1 MGSAGFGRV
10 RREAAAGSLTALASS
25 SNLCAPMTL
34 RAHLVGWS
42 TLLVAGVV
50 SAQQAL
56 PVGESPAAA
65 TPWGEGAIAQFV
77 QQQRDRTL
85 AAVAGRGLELPA
97 DFVAWVD
104 ADPTRQ
110 ATVYGCRRE
119 PLPVL
124 LMLRSLE
131 IDLGP
136 EIVRGEFEPLALA
149 FAMHASYARPRAA
162 ASPWNDGDHDPAG
175 DWLPDVTPRPPL
187 QLVIPG
193 DPRQPVDTKAT
204 DRPLDVDDHIVN
216 FLQDHAP
223 IEVEVDV
230 EELPPLEY
238 DERGVAK
245 PRGKARQVRKKV
257 TRGLVAADV
266 IASAALQQEFH
277 AYLAA
282 HGHPE
287 VRIDCGDQVV
297 HWHATAAVA
306 DAGQRQRIAAAHE
319 RFVRAYR
326 NKGLLPAARDRAPTA
341 AESLAWYV
349 RNARSALPHRYPLF
363 PSAAPWPLWLMLAA
377 DDQPLREREAIW
389 QSFVATGTYKTY
401 GEYIGGIA
409 QQFDMQSARRVAPLA
424 FDYGSIQMMW
434 KDGGVCGTM
443 GNLGARTYR
452 ILGVPASTAGQ
463 PGHCAIVYFEFDSAT
478 GRYRCRGGQYATG
491 GDEVTTV
498 HAGWHYDDV
507 GGRRGMVFHQS
518 VAMGVNRG
526 LPSFVHTLVLRRMFD
541 AARQRGEVVDGAAF
555 VSASMSHNPFALAAV
570 LGAIDAASDVGA
582 ALAVHDAFTAGL
594 HAATARDESREDTG
608 LYAATVRDLVH
619 ARIQAL
625 PAPDGVEGHR
635 ELLAALERQGC
646 RDAALL
652 ARTWRGIGG
661 DAEFAARTRAAV
673 VEYLGSRAR
682 TQGKRA
688 GEQFAGQLAQWA
700 KSIQGRDGKQAWA
713 AGLLAEFAGRE
724 MLQIRGKPGLDPAVL
739 QLRKLAGQ

>member
-1 MGSAGFGRV
+1 MALRLPFVRWSA
-10 RREAAAGSLTALASS
+10 ALLAG
-25 SNLCAPMTL
+25 
-34 RAHLVGWS
+34 LVP
-42 TLLVAGVV
+42 
-50 SAQQAL
+50 AQQA
-56 PVGESPAAA
+56 PTTPAAA
-65 TPWGEGAIAQFV
+65 PPWDLAAITQFV
-77 QQQRDRTL
+77 RSQRERTL
-85 AAVAGRGLELPA
+85 AAVATRGLELPA
-97 DFVAWVD
+97 DFVAWID

-110 ATVYGCRRE
+110 ATVYGCRRD

-131 IDLGP
+131 LDLGP
-136 EIVRGEFEPLALA
+136 EIVRGRHEPLALA
-149 FAMHASYARPRAA
+149 LAMHASYAAPRAA
-162 ASPWNDGDHDPAG
+162 ASPWNDGDHLAAG
-175 DWLPDVTPRPPL
+175 EWLPDVTPRPPL

-193 DPRQPVDTKAT
+193 DPRQPVDTKAK
-204 DRPLDVDDHIVN
+204 DRPLDRDDHIVN
-216 FLQDHAP
+216 FLADHAP

-245 PRGKARQVRKKV
+245 PRGKARRVKQKQLRP
-257 TRGLVAADV
+257 LVGADV
-266 IASAALQQEFH
+266 IASAELQREFH

-282 HGHPE
+282 HGHAD
-287 VRIDCGDQVV
+287 VRIDCGDRVV
-297 HWHATAAVA
+297 HWHSTEAVGDAAL
-306 DAGQRQRIAAAHE
+306 RQRIQAAHE
-319 RFVRAYR
+319 LFVTAYR

-341 AESLAWYV
+341 AESLLWYV
-349 RNARSALPHRYPLF
+349 RNAETPLPHPYPLF
-363 PSAAPWPLWLMLAA
+363 PHDAPWPLWMMLAA

-389 QSFVATGTYKTY
+389 QAYVATGTFKTY

-443 GNLGARTYR
+443 GNIGARTYR

-463 PGHCAIVYFEFDSAT
+463 PGHCAIVYFEFDRAT

-541 AARQRGEVVDGAAF
+541 SSRHRGEAVDGAAF
-555 VSASMSHNPFALAAV
+555 VTAAMLHNPFALAAV
-570 LGAIDAASDVGA
+570 LAAIDATSDPAA
-582 ALAVHDAFTAGL
+582 ALAVQDAFVAGL
-594 HAATARDESREDTG
+594 ATATASDERHEDTG

-619 ARIQAL
+619 ARVLAL
-625 PAPDGVEGHR
+625 PAPEGPAANR
-635 ELLAALERQGC
+635 DLLATLERHGC
-646 RDAALL
+646 QDAALL
-652 ARTWRGIGG
+652 ARTWRAIGG
-661 DAEFAARTRAAV
+661 EAEFAARTHAAV
-673 VEYLGSRAR
+673 VGYLGSESRQ
-682 TQGKRA
+682 QGKRA
-688 GEQFAGQLAQWA
+688 GEAFGRQLAQWA
-700 KSIQGRDGKQAWA
+700 RTIPGRDGKRTWA
-713 AGLLAEFAGRE
+713 AGLLAGFAGRE
-724 MLQIRGKPGLDPAVL
+724 MLQIRGKPVLDPAVE